1 MKQFWKENACSLLLK
16 LLSKT
21 YFNQSRVNNKIPNME
36 KTEYKKDFQKYH
48 QQEQLYFSKLR
59 KILINYT
66 YLNLPWIKSAIK

>member
-36 KTEYKKDFQKYH
+36 KTEYKKNFQKYH
-48 QQEQLYFSKLR
+48 QQEQLYFSKL
-59 KILINYT
+59 
-66 YLNLPWIKSAIK
+66 S